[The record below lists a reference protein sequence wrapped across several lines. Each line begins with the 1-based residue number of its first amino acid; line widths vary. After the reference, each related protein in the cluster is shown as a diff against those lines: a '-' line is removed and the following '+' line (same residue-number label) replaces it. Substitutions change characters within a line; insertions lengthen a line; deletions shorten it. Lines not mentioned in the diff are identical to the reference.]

1 MIINIKRLVFVY
13 FVFKVVSL
21 DTKKKGAIYLRL
33 SREDGKETESESISN
48 QRRLL
53 LQFAQT
59 HGIPIHY
66 EFIDEGISGTTQNRK
81 SLQKMYRAIE
91 DGYIGT
97 VLVKDLSRLS
107 RNFIHTGELVEEWFP
122 KHGVRL
128 ISVADGV
135 DTSIVSPS
143 NDIFAIRAVMDDWY
157 ARDIS
162 RKVRAA
168 IRTKQRA
175 GFCTCATLPFGY
187 YRNEDE
193 ILIHAEQAEIVRRIF
208 EDYVSGLSCREIANR
223 LAWNDAT
230 VRRILMN
237 PAYAGRLLLHKT
249 EKYNYKSN
257 RRIRLPESEY
267 ISFPV
272 KPIISE
278 QQFAQVQ
285 QMLAANG
292 HRIYQ
297 KHALA
302 GLVYCAVCG
311 SQMHISGNAAD
322 GRAIC
327 SMRKRFGTCFA
338 PSVKCSVLTDA
349 VKKVL
354 NEDGV
359 HEGERNYHRYL
370 SCIRVSPEHITICL
384 KYRIQK
390 SVALE

>member
-1 MIINIKRLVFVY
+1 MKNKNVIIHIKVFVFEY
-13 FVFKVVSL
+13 FVVKVVCL
-21 DTKKKGAIYLRL
+21 DRMKNGAIYLRL
-33 SREDGKETESESISN
+33 SREDSKENESESISN

-53 LQFAQT
+53 LQFAQN
-59 HGIPIHY
+59 HGIPIAY
-66 EFIDEGISGTTQNRK
+66 EFVDDGISGTTQNRK

-175 GFCTCATLPFGY
+175 GFCTCATLPYGY
-187 YRNEDE
+187 YRNAEE
-193 ILIHAEQAEIVRRIF
+193 IVVDSAQAETVKRIF
-208 EDYVSGLSCREIANR
+208 EAYASGKSCLEIARIWN
-223 LAWNDAT
+223 WNDAT

-237 PAYAGRLLLHKT
+237 PVYIGRLQLHKT
-249 EKYNYKSN
+249 EKYNYKSD

-267 ISFPV
+267 ITFPV
-272 KPIISE
+272 QPIISE
-278 QQFAQVQ
+278 QLFEIVQ
-285 QMLAANG
+285 GKLAENS
-292 HRIYQ
+292 HSKYR

-302 GLVYCAVCG
+302 GLVFCAECG
-311 SQMHISGNAAD
+311 LRMHISGNAAE

-327 SMRKRFGTCFA
+327 SMRKRFRSCSL
-338 PSVKCSVLTDA
+338 PSLSCHELINAVNSVLN
-349 VKKVL
+349 K
-354 NEDGV
+354 DGIAAQ
-359 HEGERNYHRYL
+359 EINYRKYV
-370 SCIRVSPEHITICL
+370 SMIRVSAEQITIAL
-384 KYRIQK
+384 TYRI
-390 SVALE
+390 